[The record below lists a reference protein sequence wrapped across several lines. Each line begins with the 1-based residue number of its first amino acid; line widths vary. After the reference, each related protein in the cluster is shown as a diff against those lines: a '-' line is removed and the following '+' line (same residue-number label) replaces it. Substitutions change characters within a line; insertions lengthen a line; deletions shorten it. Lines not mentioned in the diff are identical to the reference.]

1 MHWWTDTYLE
11 GRRINLLKDKE
22 LHFVLGHELRNYI
35 ENINIHG
42 WEGEGRRQ
50 RVWKA
55 GYTSE
60 TEENSTVDKIKKKIL
75 FNKKEKVG
83 RADPQ
88 QAIETSFTKKT
99 KKKQTTVK
107 SKNCLGDKSVHR
119 LKKKKKS

>member
-42 WEGEGRRQ
+42 WEGGGRQ

-75 FNKKEKVG
+75 LNKKEKWG
-83 RADPQ
+83 GQ
-88 QAIETSFTKKT
+88 TLS
-99 KKKQTTVK
+99 KQ
-107 SKNCLGDKSVHR
+107 
-119 LKKKKKS
+119 